1 MVGEMQTV
9 FLLAQNT
16 RPGSF
21 DYRSYDPVP
30 SKRPLQVYELLQQV
44 LDGLVVDKDRALAE
58 VNADYSTTTEI
69 ADALLRTADVSFR
82 IGHHFASM
90 LTNYGR
96 SQGLKLNEIPYAEA
110 ARIYK
115 GDTKQ
120 DSPLSEAEFKETI
133 SAEHMVYG
141 SRGIGGPQLAEVT
154 RMLANERTKMNSDLD
169 WLKFQKD
176 HLAAAEASL
185 NKTIAA
191 LAAGASTNGSTNR

>member
-1 MVGEMQTV
+1 MQTV
-9 FLLAQNT
+9 FLLAHNNRT
-16 RPGSF
+16 GMF
-21 DYRSYDPVP
+21 DSRSYDPVP
-30 SKRPLQVYELLQQV
+30 SERPLQVYELFQRV

-69 ADALLRTADVSFR
+69 ADALLKTADVPFR
-82 IGHHFASM
+82 IGHHYAST

-115 GDTKQ
+115 GETKQ
-120 DSPLSEAEFKETI
+120 DFPLSEAAFKETI

-141 SRGIGGPQLAEVT
+141 SMGIGGPQLAEVT
-154 RMLANERTKMNSDLD
+154 RMLGNERTKMKSDLD
-169 WLKFQKD
+169 WLKSQKD
-176 HLAAAEASL
+176 QLAAADASL
-185 NKTIAA
+185 NKTVAA